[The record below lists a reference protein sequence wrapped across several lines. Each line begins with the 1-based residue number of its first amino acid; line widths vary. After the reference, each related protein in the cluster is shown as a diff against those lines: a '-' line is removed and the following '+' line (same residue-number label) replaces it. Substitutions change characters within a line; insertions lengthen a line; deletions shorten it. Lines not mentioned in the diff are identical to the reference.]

1 MKSSNES
8 VSDVCLYFLND
19 FFLLFLLIE
28 IIFDTK

>member
-8 VSDVCLYFLND
+8 VSGVILYFLND